1 MILIHKVPKGNENH
15 GMEQYKGTIPKI
27 ILFKNIQKQIETH
40 ARCQLLTL
48 TSLRGLRLACVQS
61 I

>member
-1 MILIHKVPKGNENH
+1 MILIHKDPKGNENH
-15 GMEQYKGTIPKI
+15 GMEWYKGTIPKI

-40 ARCQLLTL
+40 TRCKLLTL